1 MTRSGIFVI
10 DESQLTFN
18 DVRDDF
24 ISKMSTVT
32 RSQVFER
39 YFNTKPF
46 IASVQGQTSQVA
58 IKNGRDIETPY
69 ILSFSDLSVLNVVRT
84 AIHIDPGGKYKYS

>member
-1 MTRSGIFVI
+1 MFTILICLHQGLQFVDGAREILADLNIFVI
-10 DESQLTFN
+10 DESQLTFE

-46 IASVQGQTSQVA
+46 IASVQGQTS
-58 IKNGRDIETPY
+58 
-69 ILSFSDLSVLNVVRT
+69 
-84 AIHIDPGGKYKYS
+84 